1 MAALKDAELEDF
13 LPRLEAE
20 LKSEFLIRVQSEEH
34 LANTLIIEYN
44 EIQCDK
50 RNAYRRKVKEE
61 KATAPSGENGENE
74 DGSTDVGGPGASN
87 GDPIVLIDPSS
98 DAAER
103 PAKKLKGDDGEA
115 VQADDEDPD
124 DADEIENDDTEMNQD
139 ADEQDEEAVD
149 DDVDDEEGSDGSDD
163 EMMEDA
169 REHLDEERG
178 ELRDEA
184 LDEPDSD

>member
-1 MAALKDAELEDF
+1 MSP
-13 LPRLEAE
+13 PRHQN
-20 LKSEFLIRVQSEEH
+20 SEQFTDNHVP
-34 LANTLIIEYN
+34 EYN

-61 KATAPSGENGENE
+61 KAAATPAENGEGTESSNA
-74 DGSTDVGGPGASN
+74 VAGPGASN

-115 VQADDEDPD
+115 LQADDEDPD
-124 DADEIENDDTEMNQD
+124 DVENDDTEMNQD
-139 ADEQDEEAVD
+139 ADEQDEEAED

-163 EMMEDA
+163 DPMEDA

>member
-1 MAALKDAELEDF
+1 MHHSF
-13 LPRLEAE
+13 
-20 LKSEFLIRVQSEEH
+20 SEEVT
-34 LANTLIIEYN
+34 ANSCLIEYN

-61 KATAPSGENGENE
+61 KAAATPQENGEDAE
-74 DGSTDVGGPGASN
+74 AAPDAPGPGASN

-103 PAKKLKGDDGEA
+103 PAKKLKGETGEA
-115 VQADDEDPD
+115 MQPGDEEVD
-124 DADEIENDDTEMNQD
+124 DADEADNDDTEMNHD
-139 ADEQDEEAVD
+139 ADEQDEEAED
-149 DDVDDEEGSDGSDD
+149 DEVDDEEDTDGSDD
-163 EMMEDA
+163 DTMEDA
-169 REHLDEERG
+169 QEEIEDRG

>member
-1 MAALKDAELEDF
+1 MAALKDAELEEF

-20 LKSEFLIRVQSEEH
+20 LKSGSFISSGFRQQTTDDRV
-34 LANTLIIEYN
+34 IEYN

-50 RNAYRRKVKEE
+50 RNAYRRKVKED
-61 KATAPSGENGENE
+61 KAAAAPQGNG
-74 DGSTDVGGPGASN
+74 DGAEAQPNVPGPGATN

-103 PAKKLKGDDGEA
+103 PAKKLKGETGEA
-115 VQADDEDPD
+115 IQPDDEDAD
-124 DADEIENDDTEMNQD
+124 DAEEAENDDTEMNQD
-139 ADEQDEEAVD
+139 ADEQEEEDED

-163 EMMEDA
+163 DQMEDA
-169 REHLDEERG
+169 REEFEERG